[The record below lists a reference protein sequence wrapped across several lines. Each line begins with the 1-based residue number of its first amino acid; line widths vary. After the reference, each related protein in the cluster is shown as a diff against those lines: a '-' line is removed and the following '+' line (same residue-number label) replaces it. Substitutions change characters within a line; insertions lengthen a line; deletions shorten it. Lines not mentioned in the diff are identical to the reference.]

1 MSKNNISFILHKPQ
15 LSENIGACARAIK
28 NFSFKKLVLIN
39 PKPIYPNDKILA
51 TSVGAKNIIKQSK
64 KYDNLEKALSKIDI
78 VIATSSRFR
87 NKNIKHINLEDL
99 KRRMEGAIS
108 AFSHDLAGLRT
119 GRASVTMIDQI
130 TVDAY
135 GSKMPIEQVGTISVP
150 EPRTISIQVWDKGL
164 VVSVEKSIQESGL
177 GLNPQTDGQLV
188 RIPVPELNEERR
200 QELIKIAGKYAEQ
213 SRVSIRNIRRD
224 GMDSIKSM
232 EKNSEIG
239 KDESVSLSSTVQ
251 DLTDD
256 HIKKIDQTLLNKE
269 QEIKQV

>member
-1 MSKNNISFILHKPQ
+1 MIEDILKDVKHRMLQAVKH
-15 LSENIGACARAIK
+15 
-28 NFSFKKLVLIN
+28 
-39 PKPIYPNDKILA
+39 
-51 TSVGAKNIIKQSK
+51 T
-64 KYDNLEKALSKIDI
+64 NLEL
-78 VIATSSRFR
+78 
-87 NKNIKHINLEDL
+87 NKV
-99 KRRMEGAIS
+99 
-108 AFSHDLAGLRT
+108 RT
-119 GRASVTMIDQI
+119 GRANPDIFTSISVDY
-130 TVDAY
+130 Y
-135 GSKMPIEQVGTISVP
+135 GSMTPLNQVATISVP

>member
-1 MSKNNISFILHKPQ
+1 MVIIIHQ
-15 LSENIGACARAIK
+15 LLLIRIWVIK
-28 NFSFKKLVLIN
+28 LTEKL
-39 PKPIYPNDKILA
+39 
-51 TSVGAKNIIKQSK
+51 
-64 KYDNLEKALSKIDI
+64 
-78 VIATSSRFR
+78 
-87 NKNIKHINLEDL
+87 NLEDL

-119 GRASVTMIDQI
+119 GRASVNMIDQI

-213 SRVSIRNIRRD
+213 SRISIRNIRRD

-239 KDESVSLSSTVQ
+239 KDESVSLSSNVQ
-251 DLTDD
+251 DLTDE
-256 HIKKIDQTLLNKE
+256 HTKKIDETLLNKE

>member
-1 MSKNNISFILHKPQ
+1 MVIIIHQ
-15 LSENIGACARAIK
+15 LLLIRIWVIK
-28 NFSFKKLVLIN
+28 LTEKL
-39 PKPIYPNDKILA
+39 
-51 TSVGAKNIIKQSK
+51 
-64 KYDNLEKALSKIDI
+64 
-78 VIATSSRFR
+78 
-87 NKNIKHINLEDL
+87 NLEDL

-119 GRASVTMIDQI
+119 GRASVNMIDQI

-177 GLNPQTDGQLV
+177 GLNPQTDGQLI

-213 SRVSIRNIRRD
+213 SRISIRNIRRD

-239 KDESVSLSSTVQ
+239 KDESISLSSNVQ
-251 DLTDD
+251 DLTDE
-256 HIKKIDQTLLNKE
+256 HIKKIDEILLNKE

>member
-1 MSKNNISFILHKPQ
+1 MVIIIHQ
-15 LSENIGACARAIK
+15 LLLIRIWVIK
-28 NFSFKKLVLIN
+28 LTEKL
-39 PKPIYPNDKILA
+39 
-51 TSVGAKNIIKQSK
+51 
-64 KYDNLEKALSKIDI
+64 
-78 VIATSSRFR
+78 
-87 NKNIKHINLEDL
+87 NLEDL

-119 GRASVTMIDQI
+119 GRASVNMIDQI

-213 SRVSIRNIRRD
+213 SRISIRNIRRD

-232 EKNSEIG
+232 EKSSEIG
-239 KDESVSLSSTVQ
+239 KDESVSLSSNVQ
-251 DLTDD
+251 DLTDE
-256 HIKKIDQTLLNKE
+256 HIKKIDETLLNKE

>member
-1 MSKNNISFILHKPQ
+1 MVIIIHQ
-15 LSENIGACARAIK
+15 LLLIRIWVIK
-28 NFSFKKLVLIN
+28 LTEKLNF
-39 PKPIYPNDKILA
+39 
-51 TSVGAKNIIKQSK
+51 
-64 KYDNLEKALSKIDI
+64 
-78 VIATSSRFR
+78 
-87 NKNIKHINLEDL
+87 EDL

-108 AFSHDLAGLRT
+108 AFSHDLSGLRT
-119 GRASVTMIDQI
+119 GRASVNMIDQI

-164 VVSVEKSIQESGL
+164 VISVEKSIQESGL

-213 SRVSIRNIRRD
+213 SRISIRNIRRD

-239 KDESVSLSSTVQ
+239 KDESVSLSSNVQ
-251 DLTDD
+251 DLTDE
-256 HIKKIDQTLLNKE
+256 HIKKIDEILLNKE